1 MNNFKSD
8 YPFLYNTN
16 RFRSLRP
23 DLINSISLIRKTNYR
38 NINILSNPSFH
49 DSIKNNVH
57 EKSFWIEGY
66 GCSANFADMEM
77 IAGQLRQNGWNI
89 ANDPNSSS
97 LNVIVTCSVKDVT
110 EHRMAHRI
118 KALSQTGRPIIIAG
132 CLPSADRKLVEKLNS
147 KASLMGPNSI
157 NKTTEIANS
166 TVNGNRTISLEKSKI
181 EKVNLP
187 RLKINPIISIVE
199 IASGC
204 LSECS
209 FCQTKL
215 AKGNLQSYRIG
226 EIIKQINND
235 LKTGV
240 KEIWLTSTDNGCY
253 GLDIGT
259 DLVELLK
266 KCEQINGNFWIRL
279 GMMNP
284 MYIKNMVNGLAEQ
297 FQISNKL
304 FKFIHIPVQSGSE
317 KVLKKMKR
325 GHTAKTFREIVK
337 LFREKV
343 PNMTIATDIISGF
356 PTETD
361 DDFDLT
367 IKLLQETEPDIIN
380 SSKFSSRPGTMASK
394 LKSID
399 KNIVSKRSEK
409 LHKVIKEI
417 VKKRNSQWI
426 NWEGKVLIDEIENG
440 KLKGRNQYHKSI
452 IIEDFEHLRENS
464 SMSNIYHN
472 NNIFYD
478 TSRETWNKFLG
489 KTMMVKVIGISDFAL
504 KGISINN

>member
-1 MNNFKSD
+1 MV
-8 YPFLYNTN
+8 TN
-16 RFRSLRP
+16 H
-23 DLINSISLIRKTNYR
+23 
-38 NINILSNPSFH
+38 NINKMIDSNA
-49 DSIKNNVH
+49 H

-66 GCSANFADMEM
+66 GCSSSFADMEM
-77 IAGQLRQNGWNI
+77 IAGQLIQNGWNF

-118 KALSQTGRPIIIAG
+118 KVLSETGRPIIIAG
-132 CLPSADRKLVEKLNS
+132 CLPSADKKLVENINS
-147 KASLMGPNSI
+147 KASLMGPNTI
-157 NKTTEIANS
+157 DKTIEIANS
-166 TVNGNRTISLEKSKI
+166 TVNGNRIISIENSKTEKL
-181 EKVNLP
+181 NFP
-187 RLKINPIISIVE
+187 RIRLNPIISIVE

-226 EIIKQINND
+226 EILKQIDCD

-259 DLVELLK
+259 NLVELLN

-284 MYIKNMVNGLAEQ
+284 MYIKNMLNDLVEQ
-297 FQISNKL
+297 FQNSNKL
-304 FKFIHIPVQSGSE
+304 FKFIHIPIQSGSE
-317 KVLKKMKR
+317 KVLRKMKR
-325 GHTAKTFREIVK
+325 GHTARTFREIVNR
-337 LFREKV
+337 FREKI
-343 PNMTIATDIISGF
+343 PNMTIATDIISGY

-361 DDFDLT
+361 DDFELT
-367 IKLLQETEPDIIN
+367 IKLLKETQPDIIN
-380 SSKFSSRPGTMASK
+380 SSKFSSRPGTTASK

-399 KNIVSKRSEK
+399 KNIVSERSEK

-417 VKKRNSQWI
+417 VKKRNYQWI

-452 IIEDFEHLRENS
+452 IIEDFEHLDKYQS
-464 SMSNIYHN
+464 KASFPPI
-472 NNIFYD
+472 NNIFNENLIKNRNQY
-478 TSRETWNKFLG
+478 FG
-489 KTMMVKVIGISDFAL
+489 KTIMVKVIGSYDFAL
-504 KGISINN
+504 KGMLINN

>member
-1 MNNFKSD
+1 MVSDLEFDEKIENNA
-8 YPFLYNTN
+8 
-16 RFRSLRP
+16 
-23 DLINSISLIRKTNYR
+23 
-38 NINILSNPSFH
+38 
-49 DSIKNNVH
+49 H

-66 GCSANFADMEM
+66 GCSASFADMEM
-77 IAGQLRQNGWNI
+77 IAGQLRQNGWKI
-89 ANDPNSSS
+89 ANNPNSST

-118 KALSQTGRPIIIAG
+118 KALSETGRPIIIAG
-132 CLPSADRKLVEKLNS
+132 CLPSADKKLVEKLNS
-147 KASLMGPNSI
+147 KASLMSPNSI
-157 NKTTEIANS
+157 NKTIEIANS
-166 TVNGNRTISLEKSKI
+166 TINGNRTINLENSKI

-226 EIIKQINND
+226 EIIKQIDYD

-266 KCEQINGNFWIRL
+266 KCEQISGNFWIRL

-284 MYIKNMVNGLAEQ
+284 MYIKNMINGLAEQ
-297 FQISNKL
+297 FQKSNKL

-325 GHTAKTFREIVK
+325 GHTAKTFREIVNQ
-337 LFREKV
+337 FREKI
-343 PNMTIATDIISGF
+343 PNMTIATDVISGF

-361 DDFDLT
+361 DDFNLT
-367 IKLLQETEPDIIN
+367 IKLLQETEPDVIN
-380 SSKFSSRPGTMASK
+380 SSKFSSRPGTMAYK
-394 LKSID
+394 FKTVD
-399 KNIVSKRSEK
+399 KNIVSERSEK

-417 VKKRNSQWI
+417 VRKRNSQWI
-426 NWEGKVLIDEIENG
+426 NWEGQVLIDEIENG
-440 KLKGRNQYHKSI
+440 KLKGRNQYHKSV
-452 IIEDFEHLRENS
+452 IIEDFEYLEENS
-464 SMSNIYHN
+464 SKTNSYHNN

-478 TSRETWNKFLG
+478 NRLEKGNKFLG
-489 KTMMVKVIGISDFAL
+489 RTMMVKVIGISDFTL
-504 KGISINN
+504 KGISIDN